1 MAIDKITPIRLDKSS
16 DYKLVPKTS
25 MVDALNML
33 ITEDDSDGGDVTTGN
48 LGVLK
53 NLKGNE
59 VIEYVSGNGVGGTD
73 AKIIGSVTDT
83 KLKIVYFFVWSTDP
97 LEHGV
102 YAYDQLGKLPGA
114 SDSAGQIRRIH
125 RSNLYKFP
133 EHGFVKGNIVYTSQS
148 RLDQT
153 SGGPIKPGTER
164 DFEKDTI
171 LYFTD
176 NTNEPRKINVYM
188 AMYSVDSGYSLPDR
202 IDFITAC
209 PKTPLTPIVYEFNSD
224 STRTT
229 SNFKSGPGFQF
240 AYQFI
245 SKDGVESAISPYS
258 DIVFSPG
265 IINQGGLTTVNH
277 ALHNRCVLT
286 VPPAGAE
293 IESIRI
299 LARQFNN
306 PELVVVDEV
315 SNTENQENWTVA
327 GRSYFFYNDRIV
339 RGVSTNEVNKQ
350 FDNLPRKAQAQSVVD
365 NRLMYGNYLEG
376 FDNVKIDPPCGDT
389 VSFEERGVELIDLVV
404 KLIPAISEQ
413 QWAYSVEHGT
423 EDVNPSNL
431 GVDEPQSDGARN
443 KSAGYI
449 IDCREMP
456 QDITAGDVFNVSVT
470 ISPNNNFHL
479 YQATNSY
486 HQSRHRGAFQQF
498 TEYQVDYSMG
508 PEGGNWDGG
517 DFGGNTDDS
526 TDWVNFEGEANT
538 FYGHQGLDRSGANW
552 IKDRIPSPE
561 YGEAMTSI
569 LGGADIQPWGIPYS
583 GDNKGVS
590 GNQTI
595 GNAGTGPDAPG
606 WKTVLGGEAGT
617 PAKRVNFGTS
627 AGNPL
632 IIKGAPLTFSCKI
645 KALADVEEFGR
656 RALSSAISQ
665 ALTGQAITWGGEGV
679 VFETVESETE
689 VIHDLDLDEIYDGKQ
704 IAESNYLSKL
714 IVGAVEDEPGGSTI
728 YKAPIGH
735 FIVKKADVTFYLEKD
750 EPFAQINT
758 RYEMLRLCIGGMEN
772 VETYSVFKKKFHNS
786 PWFAFSK
793 DYLEDI
799 NPETFFADTSYGFS
813 SASGAVHGTL
823 FQYDE
828 QNTLADWDYIFDNI
842 TDQNNPD
849 DLDVSGDFLA
859 TPVQIAGLETNFTGE
874 SLGDGIPYYTLSENL
889 TQLQEQ
895 RFLGYLDFD
904 QTYNQFFRFN
914 KSQYESQARLSGLK
928 EIFPF
933 SLVDGEGGI
942 GGNLSHNL
950 ENGAGSV
957 NLSSHPRRMDFVETL
972 VDNAIANTSQDQL
985 IRTIRVAGP
994 EFTGTIN
1001 SRYIMTLDGLVSLN
1015 IPQLQPS
1022 RSFIPLMQGDPFLG
1036 LGASSNPNDFPYS
1049 YYFSQGADWPF
1060 VIDFPQKHSY
1070 IEILNL
1076 AFLYIPGGGTAVFD
1090 QDSTADRTFKSNAD
1104 HNFGII
1110 YYDERGRHGFVNHL
1124 KTVYVPGYSAAE
1136 RLGALHGRSII
1147 NLTLN
1152 HAPPKW
1158 AHYYKLAYTKN
1169 TSVENFVQYSAGGA
1183 FHLPDNTG
1191 TANVSSTLIY
1201 VSLNYLQESSISY
1214 VAEWG
1219 ARSPEGG
1226 LSMFKYIDGVNQKL
1240 RIISAYTD
1248 SENRDF
1254 FFNYEFDIVDIV
1266 LLGETDNPLSATPE
1280 DEPWLHG
1287 EFVVLK
1293 NNPNADGFNYAS
1305 VVDNSH
1311 KWDNNCIVE
1320 LFTPARDRDEESR
1333 FYYEIGD
1340 TYNIN
1345 YPEMSNAAHSV
1356 TSITLDKGDVWWR
1369 RVPVNL
1375 REYSDGDF
1383 QGLILDNTSE
1393 EESSSSSN
1401 FKPYYLETE
1410 TASDLFKADATLIGR
1425 PNIILEDAVETIRE
1439 ASITYSGKSNPNSS
1453 KINYS
1458 SFNLTLSNFKDLQ
1471 EEFGDI
1477 NYMCNMEGDVF
1488 VIQSDRCTLVPA
1500 SKTLFSDISG
1510 TDTVA
1515 ASTSPL
1521 GQERVF
1527 AGRAGCDNNPESVV
1541 QVGAFVYFAH
1551 KNLGKVYRFNPSS
1564 GVQEISDQ
1572 GMASYFRGI
1581 FKNAISQSMY
1591 LNYDDVRVV
1600 GGFDPVNEE
1609 YLLTVLDPLTYGVI
1623 PSGGGGGNEGGGSA
1637 SSTTVNS
1644 LEQQIRNILEA
1655 ILTTTKEDAN
1665 GVETLMFDIADL
1677 PQVLQDFYTGDAD
1690 TLDPNN
1696 DGVFNANEVVG
1707 AAEIQF
1713 ALDLGVQDLA
1723 AEISEA
1729 LFNNDLQIIHD
1740 AIADSTVPE
1749 TVNGVVAYINT
1760 LELPNADALSFQLH
1774 INSIISKIYALMSGL
1789 SNNKQSYSD
1798 FSATADTNEVF
1809 GAAQSPSEF
1818 MNVFGTEG
1826 RFPLY
1831 DLLQNA
1837 ADVSNVLSQVQQ
1849 IFAGVDSKG
1858 LESDT
1863 RTIYHQGE
1871 VWGGPSLNSS
1881 DDLQIDSTFFPAF
1894 KQRLGIIMAAS
1905 EMSLGE
1911 YSEAN
1916 TLSIAQDFIA
1926 DSFLS
1931 AVGNEAAG
1939 LALQNITEDQV
1950 PDAIVASLNETFGVS
1965 LTIDDIGALSPT
1977 LINAIEQAYITGS
1990 ANYNGG
1996 GQDFNAGILEQAN
2009 PDIYNEI
2016 INNYLIANP
2025 QLHSGLQNIID
2036 TNNLTDQAGLYAY
2049 IGDLLSNV
2057 TQLNNFI
2064 DNRVDGIPDD
2074 ATQSERLGALSG
2086 YIGNI
2091 IQQEAYG
2098 AYVTGEVDALAVSV
2112 GLSGWG
2118 QLQGYI
2124 DVLLANQGGGYS
2136 SLEMALQGEGISITQ
2151 LRDLTQQIGVM
2162 GGASLNEIRADFNND
2177 GTIASADLIIFLT
2190 AYGTSLDV
2198 DYGLGSTDLTLN

>member
-33 ITEDDSDGGDVTTGN
+33 ITEDESDGGDVTTGN

-53 NLKGNE
+53 NLKGNQ
-59 VIEYVSGNGVGGTD
+59 VIEYVSGNGVGGEN

-83 KLKIVYFFVWSTDP
+83 KLKIVYFFVWSDNIN
-97 LEHGV
+97 EHGV
-102 YAYDQLGKLPGA
+102 YAYDQLGKLPGVG
-114 SDSAGQIRRIH
+114 DSAGRIVRIH
-125 RSNLYKFP
+125 KSNLYNFP

-148 RLDQT
+148 RLNQNP
-153 SGGPIKPGTER
+153 GGPIKPGTEK

-188 AMYSVDSGYSLPDR
+188 AMSNIDNSYSLPDR

-209 PKTPLTPIVYEFNSD
+209 PKTPLTPIVFEFDSD
-224 STRTT
+224 QTRTT

-258 DIVFSPG
+258 DIAFSPG

-286 VPPAGAE
+286 IPEAGAE

-306 PELVVVDEV
+306 PELVVLDEV
-315 SNTENQENWTVA
+315 SNTEGQENWVPNA
-327 GRSYFFYNDRIV
+327 RAYFFYNDRIV

-376 FDNVKIDPPCGDT
+376 FNNVKIDPPCGDV

-413 QWAYSVEHGT
+413 QWAYNVEYGSDSV
-423 EDVNPSNL
+423 DPNNL

-449 IDCREMP
+449 IDCQEMP
-456 QDITAGDVFNVSVT
+456 LDITTGDVFNVSVT

-479 YQATNSY
+479 YQATDSY

-508 PEGGNWDGG
+508 PEDGSWDGG
-517 DFGGNTDDS
+517 DFGGNTGDS
-526 TDWVNFEGEANT
+526 TPWVNAEGEDNA

-552 IKDRIPSPE
+552 IKDRIPNPILEGEGMYIGGE
-561 YGEAMTSI
+561 YDS
-569 LGGADIQPWGIPYS
+569 WGIPYS
-583 GDNKGVS
+583 GNNHGVS
-590 GNQTI
+590 GNTVM
-595 GNAGTGPDAPG
+595 GVDGTGPDAPK
-606 WKTVLGGEAGT
+606 WKTVLGGEAGGI
-617 PAKRVNFGTS
+617 PKRVNFGTS

-645 KALADVEEFGR
+645 KALANIEGDGR
-656 RALSSAISQ
+656 AALSSAISQ
-665 ALTGQAITWGGEGV
+665 ALTGQAITWGGGGIL
-679 VFETVESETE
+679 ETVEAETE
-689 VIHDLDLDEIYDGKQ
+689 VIYDLDLDEIDDGKQ
-704 IAESNYLSKL
+704 ITEDNYLSKL
-714 IVGAVEDEPGGSTI
+714 IVGVVEDEIGGEEGGTI

-735 FIVKKADVTFYLEKD
+735 FIVKKADVMFYLEKD
-750 EPFAQINT
+750 EPFSAINPKF
-758 RYEMLRLCIGGMEN
+758 EMLRLCIGGMEN
-772 VETYSVFKKKFHNS
+772 VETYSVFKKKFYNS

-799 NPETFFADTSYGFS
+799 NLEVFFTDTSYGFS

-828 QNTLADWDYIFDNI
+828 ENTLADWDYIFDNI

-849 DLDVSGDFLA
+849 DLDVNNNFLA
-859 TPVQIAGLETNFTGE
+859 TPVQIAGLETSFTGE
-874 SLGDGIPYYTLSENL
+874 SLGDGTPYYTLLNNL
-889 TQLQEQ
+889 AKLQEQ

-904 QTYNQFFRFN
+904 QSINQFFRFN
-914 KSQYESQARLSGLK
+914 KSQYESQPRLSGLK

-933 SLVDGEGGI
+933 SLVDGEGGM

-972 VDNAIANTSQDQL
+972 VDSAIAGATQDQL

-1022 RSFIPLMQGDPFLG
+1022 RSFIPLMQGEPTLG
-1036 LGASSNPNDFPYS
+1036 LGAGSNLNDFPYS
-1049 YYFSQGADWPF
+1049 YYYSQGADWPF

-1076 AFLYIPGGGTAVFD
+1076 AFLYLPGGGTAVFD
-1090 QDSTADRTFKSNAD
+1090 QNSAADRTFKSNAD
-1104 HNFGII
+1104 HDFGII

-1158 AHYYKLAYTKN
+1158 AYYYKLAYTKN
-1169 TSVENFVQYSAGGA
+1169 TSVQNFVQYSAGGA
-1183 FHLPDNTG
+1183 FVLPDNTG

-1254 FFNYEFDIVDIV
+1254 FFNYEFDIVNIV
-1266 LLGETDNPLSATPE
+1266 LLGETDNPLGGDETEPE
-1280 DEPWLHG
+1280 KLG

-1305 VVDNSH
+1305 VVDGSS
-1311 KWDNNCIVE
+1311 KWDNNCIIE

-1340 TYNIN
+1340 TYNVN
-1345 YPEMSNAAHSV
+1345 NPETDSATHSI
-1356 TSITLDKGDVWWR
+1356 TDITLDKGDVWWR

-1375 REYSDGDF
+1375 REYSSGDF
-1383 QGLILDNTSE
+1383 QDLILDNTTLT
-1393 EESSSSSN
+1393 ESSSSSN

-1439 ASITYSGKSNPNSS
+1439 ASITYSGQSNPNSS

-1500 SKTLFSDISG
+1500 SKTLFSDVSG

-1515 ASTSPL
+1515 ASKSPL

-1551 KNLGKVYRFNPSS
+1551 KNLGKVYRFNPSN

-1600 GGFDPVNEE
+1600 GGFDPVNQE

-1623 PSGGGGGNEGGGSA
+1623 PSGGSGEFGGNEGDDSA
-1637 SSTTVNS
+1637 SSITVNS
-1644 LEQQIRNILEA
+1644 LEQQVRNILEA
-1655 ILTTTKEDAN
+1655 ILTTEDDN
-1665 GVETLMFDIADL
+1665 GNLIFNEADL
-1677 PQVLQDFYTGDAD
+1677 PVPLLDFYKGEED
-1690 TLDPNN
+1690 LDLND
-1696 DGVFNANEVVG
+1696 DGVFSANEVTDVAVIKSG
-1707 AAEIQF
+1707 
-1713 ALDLGVQDLA
+1713 LDSG
-1723 AEISEA
+1723 ISE
-1729 LFNNDLQIIHD
+1729 LIEGISTSLTNNDLSLIHD
-1740 AIADSTVPE
+1740 AITDTSVPE
-1749 TVNGVVAYINT
+1749 TVDGVINYING
-1760 LELPNADALSFQLH
+1760 LISAGNVSEDEAQLFQQH
-1774 INSIISKIYALMSGL
+1774 INSITGDIQNLMGKL
-1789 SNNKQSYSD
+1789 STKGQSYFPYS
-1798 FSATADTNEVF
+1798 VPGGGF
-1809 GAAQSPSEF
+1809 GTIAGAFNSPSEF
-1818 MNVFGTEG
+1818 MNVFKDGG
-1826 RFPLY
+1826 IYPLSEI
-1831 DLLQNA
+1831 LQNA
-1837 ADVSNVLSQVQQ
+1837 SAVSDALETIQYAVANVNP
-1849 IFAGVDSKG
+1849 DPRG
-1858 LESDT
+1858 LYDPS
-1863 RTIYHQGE
+1863 RTIYQGDDQISYT
-1871 VWGGPSLNSS
+1871 PLHSIDQLKLNGDFFTGFASKLGLIMTES
-1881 DDLQIDSTFFPAF
+1881 VTDDEGSTLNVAE
-1894 KQRLGIIMAAS
+1894 Q
-1905 EMSLGE
+1905 
-1911 YSEAN
+1911 
-1916 TLSIAQDFIA
+1916 FIA
-1926 DSFLS
+1926 DTFLS
-1931 AVGNEAAG
+1931 AVSAEALSNIQYSDISGNQELLALVFGNIPLDQIPEGLVTIIENAYLSGNENLDYAPSNPPLSAAILEEHRGDIVTDIIYNYTQIYPSLLPG
-1939 LALQNITEDQV
+1939 LQAFMTNNNITSQNDLVIYIQALQD
-1950 PDAIVASLNETFGVS
+1950 NET
-1965 LTIDDIGALSPT
+1965 A
-1977 LINAIEQAYITGS
+1977 
-1990 ANYNGG
+1990 
-1996 GQDFNAGILEQAN
+1996 
-2009 PDIYNEI
+2009 
-2016 INNYLIANP
+2016 
-2025 QLHSGLQNIID
+2025 
-2036 TNNLTDQAGLYAY
+2036 
-2049 IGDLLSNV
+2049 
-2057 TQLNNFI
+2057 LNNFI
-2064 DNRVDGIPDD
+2064 DAYSVSSLD
-2074 ATQSERLGALSG
+2074 ELSN
-2086 YIGNI
+2086 YI
-2091 IQQEAYG
+2091 Q
-2098 AYVTGEVDALAVSV
+2098 
-2112 GLSGWG
+2112 GLSATDQSVQNLLNSIDGVNTIG
-2118 QLQGYI
+2118 DLQGYI
-2124 DVLLANQGGGYS
+2124 DNLAANQGEGYS
-2136 SLEMALQGEGISITQ
+2136 SLEMALQAEGISISQ
-2151 LRDLTQQIGVM
+2151 LRNLIQQIAISEGTTTTTVM
-2162 GGASLNEIRADFNND
+2162 SDLNTD
-2177 GTIASADLIIFLT
+2177 GSIGSADLIMFLT
-2190 AYGTSLDV
+2190 TVGTSTNI
-2198 DYGLGSTDLTLN
+2198 DYSQGYTDLNLN

>member
-33 ITEDDSDGGDVTTGN
+33 ITEDDSDGGDGTTGN

-59 VIEYVSGNGVGGTD
+59 VIEYATGNGIGSGN

-83 KLKIVYFFVWSTDP
+83 KLKIVYFFVWSDNIN
-97 LEHGV
+97 EHGV

-114 SDSAGQIRRIH
+114 SDSAGKIRRIH
-125 RSNLYKFP
+125 KSNLYNFP
-133 EHGFVKGNIVYTSQS
+133 EHGFVKGNIVYTSQT
-148 RLDQT
+148 RLNTED
-153 SGGPIKPGTER
+153 IKPGTER

-188 AMYSVDSGYSLPDR
+188 AMYSVDDDYSLPDR

-258 DIVFSPG
+258 DIAFSPG

-286 VPPAGAE
+286 VPTAGAE

-376 FDNVKIDPPCGDT
+376 FDNVKIDPACDDE
-389 VSFEERGVELIDLVV
+389 VIYEERGVELIDLVV

-413 QWAYSVEHGT
+413 QWAYNVEYGT
-423 EDVNPSNL
+423 EAVNTSNL
-431 GVDEPQSDGARN
+431 GVNEPQSDGARN

-498 TEYQVDYSMG
+498 TEHQVNYSMNSEDG
-508 PEGGNWDGG
+508 HWDGG

-526 TDWVNFEGEANT
+526 TDWVNAEDEANT
-538 FYGHQGLDRSGANW
+538 FYGHQGLGRSGANW
-552 IKDRIPSPE
+552 IKDRIPNPNFE
-561 YGEAMTSI
+561 GEGMYIA
-569 LGGADIQPWGIPYS
+569 GADDSWGIPYS
-583 GDNKGVS
+583 GDNHGVS

-595 GNAGTGPDAPG
+595 GNAGTGPDGPK
-606 WKTVLGGEAGT
+606 WKTVLGGEAGN

-645 KALADVEEFGR
+645 KALTAVEGTGR
-656 RALSSAISQ
+656 AALSSAISQ
-665 ALTGQAITWGGEGV
+665 ALTGQAITWGGIGV
-679 VFETVESETE
+679 VFETVEAETE

-704 IAESNYLSKL
+704 ISESNYLSKL
-714 IVGAVEDEPGGSTI
+714 IVGAVEDEAGSSTI

-750 EPFAQINT
+750 EPFSAINPKF
-758 RYEMLRLCIGGMEN
+758 EMLRLCIGGMEN
-772 VETYSVFKKKFHNS
+772 VETYSVFKKKFYNS

-793 DYLEDI
+793 SYLEDI
-799 NPETFFADTSYGFS
+799 NPENFFADTSYGFS

-828 QNTLADWDYIFDNI
+828 DNTLADWDYVFDNI

-849 DLDVSGDFLA
+849 DLDGGGDFLA
-859 TPVQIAGLETNFTGE
+859 TQVQIAGLETSFTGE
-874 SLGDGIPYYTLSENL
+874 TLGDGIPYYTLSENL

-904 QTYNQFFRFN
+904 QSINQFFRFN
-914 KSQYESQARLSGLK
+914 KSQYENQPRLSGLK

-950 ENGAGSV
+950 ENGGGSV

-972 VDNAIANTSQDQL
+972 VDSAIAEATQDQL

-1001 SRYIMTLDGLVSLN
+1001 SRYIMTLDAEVATN
-1015 IPQLQPS
+1015 INELQPS
-1022 RSFIPLMQGDPFLG
+1022 RSFIPLMQGDPTLG

-1049 YYFSQGADWPF
+1049 YYYSQGADWPF

-1076 AFLYIPGGGTAVFD
+1076 AFLYVPGGGTAVFD
-1090 QDSTADRTFKSNAD
+1090 QNSTVDRTFKSNAD

-1266 LLGETDNPLSATPE
+1266 LLGETDNPLSAIPE
-1280 DEPWLHG
+1280 AEPWLHG

-1293 NNPNADGFNYAS
+1293 NNPNADGFNYAA

-1375 REYSDGDF
+1375 REYSNGDF
-1383 QGLILDNTSE
+1383 QRLILDNTSE
-1393 EESSSSSN
+1393 DESSSSSN

-1425 PNIILEDAVETIRE
+1425 PNIILEDSVETIRE

-1551 KNLGKVYRFNPSS
+1551 KNLGKVYRFNPSN

-1572 GMASYFRGI
+1572 GMASYFRGV
-1581 FKNAISQSMY
+1581 FKAAINKSKDIGDFI
-1591 LNYDDVRVV
+1591 NYDDVRVV

-1623 PSGGGGGNEGGGSA
+1623 PSGDGGGGDDSA
-1637 SSTTVNS
+1637 SAITVNT
-1644 LEQQIRNILEA
+1644 LKQQIYNMIEA
-1655 ILTTTKEDAN
+1655 VFNTTKTDEN
-1665 GVETLMFDIADL
+1665 GDTVPVFNVADL
-1677 PQVLQDFYTGDAD
+1677 PSSLLDFYQSGGSGDLDANDDGIYNSQDVISESEIRNVLQGD
-1690 TLDPNN
+1690 L
-1696 DGVFNANEVVG
+1696 
-1707 AAEIQF
+1707 
-1713 ALDLGVQDLA
+1713 
-1723 AEISEA
+1723 
-1729 LFNNDLQIIHD
+1729 
-1740 AIADSTVPE
+1740 
-1749 TVNGVVAYINT
+1749 
-1760 LELPNADALSFQLH
+1760 
-1774 INSIISKIYALMSGL
+1774 
-1789 SNNKQSYSD
+1789 
-1798 FSATADTNEVF
+1798 
-1809 GAAQSPSEF
+1809 
-1818 MNVFGTEG
+1818 
-1826 RFPLY
+1826 
-1831 DLLQNA
+1831 
-1837 ADVSNVLSQVQQ
+1837 
-1849 IFAGVDSKG
+1849 
-1858 LESDT
+1858 
-1863 RTIYHQGE
+1863 
-1871 VWGGPSLNSS
+1871 
-1881 DDLQIDSTFFPAF
+1881 DDLS
-1894 KQRLGIIMAAS
+1894 GGYG
-1905 EMSLGE
+1905 SLE
-1911 YSEAN
+1911 
-1916 TLSIAQDFIA
+1916 T
-1926 DSFLS
+1926 
-1931 AVGNEAAG
+1931 
-1939 LALQNITEDQV
+1939 ALQ
-1950 PDAIVASLNETFGVS
+1950 A
-1965 LTIDDIGALSPT
+1965 
-1977 LINAIEQAYITGS
+1977 
-1990 ANYNGG
+1990 
-1996 GQDFNAGILEQAN
+1996 
-2009 PDIYNEI
+2009 
-2016 INNYLIANP
+2016 
-2025 QLHSGLQNIID
+2025 
-2036 TNNLTDQAGLYAY
+2036 
-2049 IGDLLSNV
+2049 
-2057 TQLNNFI
+2057 
-2064 DNRVDGIPDD
+2064 
-2074 ATQSERLGALSG
+2074 
-2086 YIGNI
+2086 
-2091 IQQEAYG
+2091 
-2098 AYVTGEVDALAVSV
+2098 
-2112 GLSGWG
+2112 
-2118 QLQGYI
+2118 
-2124 DVLLANQGGGYS
+2124 
-2136 SLEMALQGEGISITQ
+2136 EGISVTE
-2151 LRDLTQQIGVM
+2151 LRSLMQQIAITEGTTLTALLSDID
-2162 GGASLNEIRADFNND
+2162 GD
-2177 GTIASADLIIFLT
+2177 GTTGTPDLLLLLT
-2190 AYGTSLDV
+2190 SFGTSNAVTNYETDYTDVTLD
-2198 DYGLGSTDLTLN
+2198 